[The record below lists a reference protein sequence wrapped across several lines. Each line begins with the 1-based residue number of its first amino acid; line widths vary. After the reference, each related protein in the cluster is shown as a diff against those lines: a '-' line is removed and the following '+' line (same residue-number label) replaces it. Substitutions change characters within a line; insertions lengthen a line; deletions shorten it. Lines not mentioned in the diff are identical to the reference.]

1 MTEGTAT
8 GTVRSFGFLDHAAL
22 WGSLGLTLTIMPFGS
37 LLVPSLSLWQ
47 AFLAVAT
54 AALLGAL
61 LLAAAAA
68 IGAHTGLSSAE
79 LFGSVLGMRGPRLI
93 GALLTVRN
101 VLWGAFA
108 LALIA
113 DSAGL
118 VSDRALGAEVRPLW
132 VLLFGAVG
140 LALAFAG
147 PEFVV
152 RNVMR
157 RFWVWLALILAVII
171 AFSAYSE
178 FGVPPNLQRPAVGGW
193 PSFWQAVDVMLVVPL
208 LWLPLV
214 ADYSR
219 HGRSVG
225 AAFSGTAAGYF
236 VGAAWFGA
244 FGVLYLPAVETA
256 DIAGFVVGMQV
267 GLIAL
272 VLLLILQ
279 VDELFANTT
288 SASLSL
294 RTALPASGA
303 RSGVLIIAGAATVA
317 LALAIDVVSYE
328 GILLLLGS
336 LFIPLFG
343 VLVAD
348 FLQNRGSAQLAAAP
362 SALAAWA
369 LGVLLYHWISPADV
383 GWWQDAMSWLF
394 ADALQLTFP
403 LTDEATWLGAAIP
416 SFLAGFLLHTV
427 GRVIVCW
434 LRPQSATAPAS

>member
-8 GTVRSFGFLDHAAL
+8 GADRSFGFLDHAAL

-37 LLVPSLSLWQ
+37 LLVPSLSLGQ

-79 LFGSVLGMRGPRLI
+79 LFGSVLGIRGPRLI

-118 VSDRALGAEVRPLW
+118 VSDRTLGAEIRPLW
-132 VLLFGAVG
+132 VLLFGAAG

-152 RNVMR
+152 RKVMR
-157 RFWVWLALILAVII
+157 RFWVWIALLLAVVI

-193 PSFWQAVDVMLVVPL
+193 PSFWQAVDVMLIVPL

-225 AAFSGTAAGYF
+225 TAFSGTAAGYF

-244 FGVLYLPAVETA
+244 FGVLYLPAVETG

-279 VDELFANTT
+279 VDELFANTA

-303 RSGVLIIAGAATVA
+303 RSGVLIAGAAAVA
-317 LALAIDVVSYE
+317 LAMAIDVVSYE
-328 GILLLLGS
+328 GALLLLGS

-348 FLQNRGSAQLAAAP
+348 FLQSRGAAQLAAAP

-369 LGVLLYHWISPADV
+369 VGFLLYQWISPADV
-383 GWWQDAMSWLF
+383 GWWQDAMNWLF

-403 LTDEATWLGAAIP
+403 LTEEITWLGAAIP

-427 GRVIVCW
+427 GRVIVAR

>member
-8 GTVRSFGFLDHAAL
+8 GADRSFGFLDHAAL

-37 LLVPSLSLWQ
+37 LLVPSLSLGQ

-79 LFGSVLGMRGPRLI
+79 LFGSVLGIRGPRLI

-118 VSDRALGAEVRPLW
+118 VSDRTLGAEIRPLW
-132 VLLFGAVG
+132 VLLFGAAG

-152 RNVMR
+152 RKVMR
-157 RFWVWLALILAVII
+157 RFWVWIALLLAVVI

-193 PSFWQAVDVMLVVPL
+193 PSFWQAVDVMLIVPL

-225 AAFSGTAAGYF
+225 TAFSGTAAGYF

-244 FGVLYLPAVETA
+244 FGVLYLPAVETG

-279 VDELFANTT
+279 VDELFANTA

-303 RSGVLIIAGAATVA
+303 RSGVLIAGAAAVA
-317 LALAIDVVSYE
+317 LAMAIDVVSYE
-328 GILLLLGS
+328 GALLLLGS

-348 FLQNRGSAQLAAAP
+348 FLQSRGAAQLAAAP

-369 LGVLLYHWISPADV
+369 LGFLLYQWISPADV

-403 LTDEATWLGAAIP
+403 LTEEITWLGAAIP

-427 GRVIVCW
+427 GRVIVAR